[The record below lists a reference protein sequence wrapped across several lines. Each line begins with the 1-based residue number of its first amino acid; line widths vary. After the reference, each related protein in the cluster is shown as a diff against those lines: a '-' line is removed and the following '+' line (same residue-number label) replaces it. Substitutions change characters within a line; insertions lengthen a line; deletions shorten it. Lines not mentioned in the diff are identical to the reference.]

1 MSALRSIDVTQ
12 PPGTGATVQVP
23 KSYMPEMDR
32 ALLDANPRHL
42 DFPASAGSFVPN
54 GLSQILIPPTANRYI
69 LGGSAYLNFD
79 FTLSATLSSA
89 TGFATT
95 GYQSYFTGG
104 PCKSAAALIDRVTV
118 SAAGTT
124 LADISNYPIWHNIIL
139 LHAANQD
146 YIASSAILENAF
158 TGIDRYN
165 AAAAAQTKTLPISLP
180 LALNLLNTTKAF
192 PLWAFSGPLVINIY
206 WSSFARSIGCCPQL
220 ITTAPFTDAT
230 GATDVVFSG
239 SWSGANLSFRC
250 LCADVDPEYVMEQ
263 RKQMAGGKL
272 LVFQYDQAM
281 GMQTQ
286 LGSTS
291 INFGINVSSL
301 LAVLGAQ
308 LTTADA
314 AQIGTSTA
322 ALESLGA
329 ATAGNTAQNYAG
341 SWGFSANESDSIRVF
356 RDGTQLTS
364 FPLMAGARDDAFPV
378 LVEALGILYSTS
390 NGTICR
396 KVDGAVTLCPT
407 SAANNNLE
415 PSRSLTG
422 ARRFNIPPAWG
433 LGLYRGGSVFS
444 PAGFVWGIP
453 ARKCSDDSISNQGV
467 FCQQLQLIVDRG
479 LAQAGTHY
487 LFYIFSSALAIDA
500 SGNCVVKR

>member
-12 PPGTGATVQVP
+12 NPGTGATVQVP

-42 DFPASAGSFVPN
+42 DFPASAGSFVPS
-54 GLSQILIPPTANRYI
+54 GLSQILVPPTANRYI

-79 FTLSATLSSA
+79 FTLN
-89 TGFATT
+89 ATT
-95 GYQSYFTGG
+95 TGTYTSMSQQSYFTGG
-104 PCKSAAALIDRVTV
+104 PTKSAAALIDRITV

-124 LADISNYPIWHNIIL
+124 LCDVSNYAIWHNIIL
-139 LHAANQD
+139 LHAASQD
-146 YIASSAILENAF
+146 YVTSTSILENAF
-158 TGIDRYN
+158 TGIDQYT
-165 AAAAAQTKTLPISLP
+165 AAATNQIKTIPIALP
-180 LALNLLNTTKAF
+180 LALQLFNTTKAF

-220 ITTAPFTDAT
+220 AGSGAFNDAATATNTTFTGT
-230 GATDVVFSG
+230 
-239 SWSGANLSFRC
+239 WSGANLSLRAV
-250 LCADVDPEYVMEQ
+250 CADVDPEYVMEQ
-263 RKQMAGGKL
+263 RKQMAAGKL

-291 INFGINVSSL
+291 INFGVNVSSL

-308 LTTADA
+308 LTAADA
-314 AQIGTSTA
+314 TA
-322 ALESLGA
+322 IATAPAEALGA
-329 ATAGNTAQNYAG
+329 ATAGVATQNFAG

-364 FPLMAGARDDAFPV
+364 FPLMASERDDAFPV
-378 LVEALGILYSTS
+378 LTQALGVLFSTS
-390 NGTICR
+390 NASICR
-396 KVDGAVTLCPT
+396 KVDGSDTFVAS
-407 SAANNNLE
+407 SAANNNME
-415 PSRSLTG
+415 PSRLTIG
-422 ARRFNIPPAWG
+422 ARRFNIAPAWAIE
-433 LGLYRGGSVFS
+433 LYRGGSVFS

-453 ARKCSDDSISNQGV
+453 AKKCSDDNIANQGV

-487 LFYIFSSALAIDA
+487 MFYIFSSALAIDA

>member
-12 PPGTGATVQVP
+12 PPGSGATVQVP

-42 DFPASAGSFVPN
+42 DFPASAGSFVPS
-54 GLSQILIPPTANRYI
+54 GLSQILVPPTANRYI

-79 FTLSATLSSA
+79 FTLT
-89 TGFATT
+89 ATT
-95 GYQSYFTGG
+95 TGTFTTMSQQSYFTGG
-104 PCKSAAALIDRVTV
+104 PTKSAAALIDRITV

-124 LADISNYPIWHNIIL
+124 LCDVSNYPIWHNIIL
-139 LHAANQD
+139 LHAASQD
-146 YIASSAILENAF
+146 YVTSTSILENAF
-158 TGIDRYN
+158 TGIDRYT
-165 AAAAAQTKTLPISLP
+165 AAVTNQTKTIPISLP
-180 LALNLLNTTKAF
+180 LALQLFNTTKAF
-192 PLWAFSGPLVINIY
+192 PLWAFAGPLVINIY

-220 ITTAPFTDAT
+220 QGANQFTDAAT
-230 GATDVVFSG
+230 ATDTTFSG
-239 SWSGANLSFRC
+239 SWAGANLSLRAVC
-250 LCADVDPEYVMEQ
+250 TDVDPEYVMEQ
-263 RKQMAGGKL
+263 RKQMAAGKL

-291 INFGINVSSL
+291 INFGVNVSSL

-308 LTTADA
+308 LTAADA
-314 AQIGTSTA
+314 TA
-322 ALESLGA
+322 VATAPAEALGA
-329 ATAGNTAQNYAG
+329 ATAGNTLQNFAG
-341 SWGFSANESDSIRVF
+341 SWGYSANESDSIRVF

-364 FPLMAGARDDAFPV
+364 FPLMASARDDAFPV
-378 LVEALGILYSTS
+378 LTQALGVLFSTS
-390 NGTICR
+390 NASICR
-396 KVDGAVTLCPT
+396 KVDGSSTFVAS
-407 SAANNNLE
+407 SAANNNKE
-415 PSRSLTG
+415 PSRVLSG
-422 ARRFNIPPAWG
+422 ARRFNIAPAWG
-433 LGLYRGGSVFS
+433 IGLYRGGSVFS

-453 ARKCSDDSISNQGV
+453 AKKCSDDSISNQGV

-487 LFYIFSSALAIDA
+487 LFYVFSSALAIDA